1 MNDWMIKWTAFP
13 EWIVS
18 GRTWLKRSCRDLRAQ
33 RAPSWR
39 LSDGWASP
47 LEVSIFNFLTNV
59 LSSDLQLRIEFLTFS
74 WMLEKVSHSR
84 HWNMTDQWVQE
95 PPLNPTPPI
104 FFFNKLIPHTEDP
117 LTLGFQS
124 LSEPH
129 LLLVS
134 LCGIQPPLNYFPF
147 GPSPL
152 GSHPPHRWPSAREQR
167 WESVGRLIYRREGG
181 QQRLESLHYL
191 TSSYLA
197 CILRRGLIYWCF
209 CTFVGLKQ
217 QFQRTRGRWRGN
229 LRSVLRTSYESCYGA
244 IILERNF

>member
-18 GRTWLKRSCRDLRAQ
+18 GWTWLKRSCRDLRAQ

-39 LSDGWASP
+39 WVTAERHRWRFPSSTFWQMFYHLISSCGLNFWLSAGCWRKC
-47 LEVSIFNFLTNV
+47 LTPV
-59 LSSDLQLRIEFLTFS
+59 TGTWQISGFRS
-74 WMLEKVSHSR
+74 
-84 HWNMTDQWVQE
+84 
-95 PPLNPTPPI
+95 PPLTPLPI
-104 FFFNKLIPHTEDP
+104 FFLTSSSPPTEDP

-181 QQRLESLHYL
+181 QQRLEPLHYL

-229 LRSVLRTSYESCYGA
+229 LRSVLQTSYESCYGA